1 MNESFPRAHTYK
13 TRAFIMSQE
22 AEILLGVLVTT
33 DSEAVRLRSGDLDAL
48 AVLMERYQHR
58 LYRYLLRI
66 VTQQSAAE
74 DLFQQ
79 TWLRVMERIQKY
91 DPQRGFEGWL
101 FSVAHNL
108 AIDYL
113 RRRQPQSL
121 DEPAFSG
128 ERHSELAKSRDAG
141 ALDWLLSRE
150 KTDLILRAITDLPPA
165 FREVITLRF
174 EEEMKLEEIADT
186 LSVPMGTVKTRLHR
200 ALKVL
205 KQSLKKLPEIRNA
218 P

>member
-1 MNESFPRAHTYK
+1 M
-13 TRAFIMSQE
+13 MSQE
-22 AEILLGVLVTT
+22 AEILLGALVTT
-33 DSEAVRLRSGDLDAL
+33 DSEAMRLRSGDLDAL

-66 VTQQSAAE
+66 VSQQGAAE

-121 DEPAFSG
+121 NEPAFSG
-128 ERHSELAKSRDAG
+128 ERHSELTKSTDTG
-141 ALDWLLSRE
+141 ALDCLLSRE

-205 KQSLKKLPEIRNA
+205 KQSLKKLPEIRDM